1 MSKVLK
7 PKVVAT
13 AAAPKVVFKKKSS
26 LADMVMVKKPEFK
39 FKLRPNPVLDKRD
52 ISLAGGGKV
61 AVTAKRNVSNYAWIV
76 PDPNFSQQVKNDNW
90 SCNIEKWSGEVHTQ
104 ETAILNRNFDEIYPG
119 AIFDYESIANGTFKT
134 LPYQRKPLGI
144 TITDHR
150 HKITKADVANPT
162 YGDVMGAVGKIIN
175 SQIGNGA
182 ARTYGQRFH
191 VLSEEDLFIRTG
203 GSGYFLG
210 FGGSHQVDYKSNS
223 KSNKYFVEIIQE
235 YFSIKVNNT
244 VFEPKDFFVMKSE
257 APNNN
262 KALDEAKVDPNW
274 VYVRSVVYGRM
285 LQLMFESDESF
296 ESVGIDIEAHADIL
310 FAGGEANFNSKQKNV
325 LKNTSVKVVA
335 IGGDPVY
342 SAQLLNAD
350 SLKDLKNRLDNYF
363 DGRKD
368 EMPIGYSLSTL
379 DQEIVGAQLMSNFT
393 SRHCAPRA
401 NKYAVEW
408 DQVTCLK
415 EDDGGGGEQ
424 IKAMVRIR
432 CLDGNG
438 KDILDIEKINNGV
451 LAAVKAKKDTGLPI
465 PVPFTFSKGSDN
477 SPLNLTQGET
487 YKIDRKIVFKVNP
500 DDANAKIAI
509 RADVIEFDDF
519 GDDNFTDG
527 EWQMK
532 IGEIGASQ
540 TVKLVCSHDLSRIEF
555 KFIVYPVFD

>member
-7 PKVVAT
+7 PKVVVSK
-13 AAAPKVVFKKKSS
+13 AAPKIVFKKKSALS
-26 LADMVMVKKPEFK
+26 DLTVVKRPEFK

-52 ISLAGGGKV
+52 ITLAGGGKV
-61 AVTAKRNVSNYAWIV
+61 AVTARRSVSNYGNIV
-76 PDPNFSQQVKNDNW
+76 PDPNYSQQMRNDNW
-90 SCNIEKWSGEVHTQ
+90 SCSTEKWSGEIHTQ
-104 ETAILNRNFDEIYPG
+104 ETAILNRNFEEIYPG
-119 AIFDYESIANGTFKT
+119 AIFDYESIANGTYKT
-134 LPYQRKPLGI
+134 LPYKRKPLGI

-150 HKITKADVANPT
+150 HQIVKVNVDNPT
-162 YGDVMGAVGKIIN
+162 YGDVMTATGKIIN

-244 VFEPKDFFVMKSE
+244 VFEPSDFFVMKSE
-257 APNNN
+257 EPNNS
-262 KALDEAKVDPNW
+262 KALDETKVDPNW

-296 ESVGIDIEAHADIL
+296 ESVGLDIEAHADFL
-310 FAGGEANFNSKQKNV
+310 FAGGEGNFNSKQKNV

-350 SLKDLKNRLDNYF
+350 SLKDLKTRLDNYF

-393 SRHCAPRA
+393 SRSCAPRA

-408 DQVTCLK
+408 DTVTCLR

-424 IKAMVRIR
+424 IKAMVRVR
-432 CLDGNG
+432 CLDGGG
-438 KDILDIEKINNGV
+438 KDILDIDKINEGV
-451 LAAVKAKKDTGLPI
+451 LNAIKVKANGLAIPI
-465 PVPFTFSKGSDN
+465 PFTFSKGNDD

-487 YKIDRKIVFKVNP
+487 YTLNKKLTFKVNP
-500 DDANAKIAI
+500 NDDNAKIAI

-532 IGEIGASQ
+532 IGEIGASR

-555 KFIVYPVFD
+555 KFSIYPVFD